1 MSRVEAL
8 QMHGTADRDTQ
19 LRMPAQQRSHRRALM
34 AGVSVVAAGL
44 LVVAAVTSFGEQVRA
59 RGGQRQR
66 ARAERMPPYLKPIHR
81 TSPRTRPIH
90 RTSPRACAAD
100 AAAVAAARAGP
111 R

>member
-1 MSRVEAL
+1 MSRAEAL

-34 AGVSVVAAGL
+34 AGVSAVAAGL

-81 TSPRTRPIH
+81 TSH
-90 RTSPRACAAD
+90 RACAAD
-100 AAAVAAARAGP
+100 AAAVAAAHAVAAARAGP

>member
-1 MSRVEAL
+1 MSRAEAL

-34 AGVSVVAAGL
+34 AGVSA
-44 LVVAAVTSFGEQVRA
+44 VAAVTSFGEQVRA

-81 TSPRTRPIH
+81 TSH
-90 RTSPRACAAD
+90 RACAAD
-100 AAAVAAARAGP
+100 AAAVAAAHAVAAARAGP

>member
-1 MSRVEAL
+1 MSRAEAL

-34 AGVSVVAAGL
+34 AGVSAVAAGL

-81 TSPRTRPIH
+81 TSPR
-90 RTSPRACAAD
+90 ACAAD